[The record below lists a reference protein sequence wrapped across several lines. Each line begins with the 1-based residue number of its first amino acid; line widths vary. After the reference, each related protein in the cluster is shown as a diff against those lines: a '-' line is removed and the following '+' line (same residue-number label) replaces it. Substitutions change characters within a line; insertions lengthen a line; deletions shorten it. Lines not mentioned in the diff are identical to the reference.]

1 MGNFQKG
8 GNRGGGFRGGN
19 DRGHGGD
26 RGGDRGGFQKKSW
39 GGGDRD
45 RGPVTMHRAV
55 CADCGQS
62 CEVPFRPVGDKPV
75 FCNNCFGGKKEGGDR
90 RDSRDS
96 QPRREFNDRPAQSS
110 SFAKPASDNGDIKK
124 QMAEIS
130 MKLDRLT
137 LAIER
142 MSDKKR
148 EAPIVIKEAPKAEAK
163 AEVKTVAK
171 KAPSLKT
178 VIKKATVVKA
188 PVKKVAAK
196 KVVAKK
202 K

>member
-8 GNRGGGFRGGN
+8 SNKGGFRGGN

-26 RGGDRGGFQKKSW
+26 RGGFQKKSW
-39 GGGDRD
+39 GGDD
-45 RGPVTMHRAV
+45 RGRSPVTMHRAV

-90 RDSRDS
+90 GGDRRDRE
-96 QPRREFNDRPAQSS
+96 PRREFNDRPSQ
-110 SFAKPASDNGDIKK
+110 SFAKPASDTGELKK
-124 QMAEIS
+124 QMSEIS
-130 MKLDRLT
+130 MKLDRLA

-148 EAPIVIKEAPKAEAK
+148 EAPIVIKEAPKAEMKIEAK
-163 AEVKTVAK
+163 AAPKKTT
-171 KAPSLKT
+171 SLKT
-178 VIKKATVVKA
+178 VIKKAVAEKA
-188 PVKKVAAK
+188 PAKKAAVKKVAAK
-196 KVVAKK
+196 KK
-202 K
+202 